1 MPRIHRIRMGGV
13 FMRKKGR
20 GSLWG
25 WIAVAA
31 GALIVLAL
39 ILPVWFWWL
48 VCAALLIFG
57 GIWLLK
63 C

>member
-1 MPRIHRIRMGGV
+1 
-13 FMRKKGR
+13 MRKKGR
-20 GSLWG
+20 NSLWG
-25 WIAVAA
+25 WVAVIG

-39 ILPVWFWWL
+39 ILPIWFWWL

-63 C
+63 F

>member
-1 MPRIHRIRMGGV
+1 
-13 FMRKKGR
+13 MRKKGR
-20 GSLWG
+20 NSLWG
-25 WIAVAA
+25 WVAVIG

-39 ILPVWFWWL
+39 ILPAWFWWL

-63 C
+63 F